1 MAQANTRNNIP
12 AGDLDNSLIC
22 NIWINQ
28 ITISRSDGEEE
39 EEEIEVDLR
48 PQNPS
53 SHFNGGFDGH
63 ANCLKTGN

>member
-48 PQNPS
+48 P
-53 SHFNGGFDGH
+53 
-63 ANCLKTGN
+63 